1 VTPVAGGRGAFP
13 GKGVRPMAE
22 MSREKIAAVEESAL
36 DQNHDID
43 IDDVIDYVHKDLK
56 RLPGYMDLYR
66 RYLRQRWDVYDLD
79 FAQDAR
85 DWTGRMTQEER
96 DAFVAISSGF
106 HHGERQVEV
115 ELPVFMLGGSEESR
129 IYMSSQIEDEARHTV
144 FFDRFYRE
152 VVGLPGESVQEVLDA
167 SFEHVSETFVG
178 PFGLLA
184 YQADELRADPDDL
197 AARVRYGTTY
207 FLWIE
212 GVLALSVM
220 KITLSYCRDRGFLP
234 GYYAGFTATCRDE
247 ARHVQFGMRF
257 LREAVQSDP
266 RLLTQVHETLRTI
279 LTINGATSRRV
290 MLEAL
295 GWSAEEVRRLM
306 IRQLTMK
313 LTDVG
318 IGLPPDLQQMIAGIQ
333 PELAGG

>member
-1 VTPVAGGRGAFP
+1 MTELSAVA
-13 GKGVRPMAE
+13 
-22 MSREKIAAVEESAL
+22 ESDL
-36 DQNHDID
+36 QGIRDLD
-43 IDDVIDYVHKDLK
+43 IDDVLAYVHSDLK
-56 RLPGYMDLYR
+56 RLPDYTELYR

-79 FAQDAR
+79 FTQDAL
-85 DWTGRMTQEER
+85 DWRERMTQDER
-96 DAFVAISSGF
+96 DAFVGVSAGF

-115 ELPVFMLGGSEESR
+115 ELPVFMLGGSEESK

-152 VVGLPGESVQEVLDA
+152 VVGMPGDSVQDVLDA

-184 YQADELRADPDDL
+184 YQADELRRDPEDA

-220 KITLSYCRDRGFLP
+220 KITLTYCRRRGFLP
-234 GYYAGFTATCRDE
+234 GYYTGFTATCRDE

-257 LREAVQSDP
+257 LRDSVREDP
-266 RLLTQVHETLRTI
+266 RLLLQIHETLRTI
-279 LTINGATSRRV
+279 LAINGATSRTLA
-290 MLEAL
+290 LEAL
-295 GWSAEEVRRLM
+295 GWSADEVRRLM
-306 IRQLTMK
+306 IRQLKMK
-313 LTDVG
+313 LVDVG
-318 IGLPPDLQQMIAGIQ
+318 IALAPDIEEMVTRIE

>member
-1 VTPVAGGRGAFP
+1 MP
-13 GKGVRPMAE
+13 E
-22 MSREKIAAVEESAL
+22 MSREKIAAVEGTGLAGIR
-36 DQNHDID
+36 DVD
-43 IDDVIDYVHKDLK
+43 IDDVLDYVHQDLK
-56 RLPGYMDLYR
+56 RLPGYLDLYR
-66 RYLRQRWDVYDLD
+66 RYLRQRWDVYEID
-79 FAQDAR
+79 FAADAR
-85 DWTGRMTQEER
+85 DWTERMTQRER

-115 ELPVFMLGGSEESR
+115 ELPVFMLGGSEESK

-152 VVGLPGESVQEVLDA
+152 VVGLPGDSVQEVLDA
-167 SFEHVSETFVG
+167 SFQHVSETFVG

-184 YQADELRADPDDL
+184 YQADELRADPENP

-220 KITLSYCRDRGFLP
+220 KITLSYCRNRGLLP
-234 GYYAGFTATCRDE
+234 GYYAGFIATCRDE

-257 LREAVQSDP
+257 LRESVREDP
-266 RLLTQVHETLRTI
+266 RLLREIHETLRTI
-279 LTINGATSRRV
+279 LTINRATSRRL
-290 MLEAL
+290 MLDAL
-295 GWSAEEVRRLM
+295 GWSPQDVRRLM

-318 IGLPPDLQQMIAGIQ
+318 MGLPPDIEQMIAGIE
-333 PELAGG
+333 PEPAGG

>member
-1 VTPVAGGRGAFP
+1 MP
-13 GKGVRPMAE
+13 E
-22 MSREKIAAVEESAL
+22 MSQEKITAVEESAL
-36 DQNHDID
+36 DQIHDID

-56 RLPGYMDLYR
+56 RLPGYLDLYR
-66 RYLRQRWDVYDLD
+66 RYLRQRWDVYEID
-79 FAQDAR
+79 FARDAR
-85 DWTGRMTQEER
+85 DWTERMTSDER

-152 VVGLPGESVQEVLDA
+152 VVGLPGDSVQEVLDA
-167 SFEHVSETFVG
+167 SFAHVSETFVG

-184 YQADELRADPDDL
+184 YQADELRADPEDM

-220 KITLSYCRDRGFLP
+220 KITLSYCRNRGFLP

-257 LREAVQSDP
+257 LREAVQEDP
-266 RLLTQVHETLRTI
+266 RLLNEIHETLRTI
-279 LTINGATSRRV
+279 LTINGASSRRL

-295 GWSAEEVRRLM
+295 GWSPEEVRRLM

-318 IGLPPDLQQMIAGIQ
+318 IGLPPDLQQMIANIQ

>member
-1 VTPVAGGRGAFP
+1 MP
-13 GKGVRPMAE
+13 E
-22 MSREKIAAVEESAL
+22 MSPEVLAEVEKSDLAQIRDL
-36 DQNHDID
+36 D
-43 IDDVIDYVHKDLK
+43 IDDVIDYVHADLK
-56 RLPGYMDLYR
+56 RLPGYLDLYR

-79 FAQDAR
+79 FSQDIR
-85 DWTGRMTQEER
+85 DWNTGMTQTER

-115 ELPVFMLGGSEESR
+115 ELPVFMLGGSEESK
-129 IYMSSQIEDEARHTV
+129 IFMSSQIEDEARHTI

-167 SFEHVSETFVG
+167 SFHHVSETFVG

-184 YQADELRADPDDL
+184 YLADELRRDPEDP
-197 AARVRYGTTY
+197 ATRVRYGTTY

-220 KITLSYCRDRGFLP
+220 KITLTYCRNRGFLP

-257 LREAVQSDP
+257 LRDSVAEDP
-266 RLLTQVHETLRTI
+266 RLLREIHETLRTI
-279 LTINGATSRRV
+279 LTINGATSRRIA
-290 MLEAL
+290 LESL
-295 GWSAEEVRRLM
+295 GWSPEEVRRLM
-306 IRQLTMK
+306 IRQLSMK
-313 LTDVG
+313 LNDVG
-318 IGLPPDLQQMIAGIQ
+318 IALPPDLQQMVARIE

>member
-1 VTPVAGGRGAFP
+1 MP
-13 GKGVRPMAE
+13 E
-22 MSREKIAAVEESAL
+22 MSPEKVVAVEESGL
-36 DQNHDID
+36 DQLHAVD

-56 RLPGYMDLYR
+56 RLPGYLDLYR

-79 FAQDAR
+79 FSRDAR
-85 DWTGRMTQEER
+85 DWTERMTQEER

-167 SFEHVSETFVG
+167 SFPYVSETFVG

-184 YQADELRADPDDL
+184 YQADELRADPEDP

-220 KITLSYCRDRGFLP
+220 KITLSYCRGRGFLP

-257 LREAVQSDP
+257 LRESVQQDP
-266 RLLTQVHETLRTI
+266 RLLAEIHETLRTI
-279 LTINGATSRRV
+279 LAINGATSRRV
-290 MLEAL
+290 MLQAL

-318 IGLPPDLQQMIAGIQ
+318 IGLPPDLEKMIARIQ

>member
-1 VTPVAGGRGAFP
+1 MP
-13 GKGVRPMAE
+13 E
-22 MSREKIAAVEESAL
+22 MSPEVLAGVENSDL
-36 DQNHDID
+36 VQIRDID
-43 IDDVIDYVHKDLK
+43 IDDVIDYVHADLK
-56 RLPGYMDLYR
+56 RLPGYLDLYR
-66 RYLRQRWDVYDLD
+66 RYLRQRWDVYELD
-79 FAQDAR
+79 FSQDVH
-85 DWTGRMTQEER
+85 DWTTGMSQTER

-115 ELPVFMLGGSEESR
+115 ELPVFMLGGSEESK

-318 IGLPPDLQQMIAGIQ
+318 IGLPPDLQRMIAGIQ